1 MTESL
6 LPDLIQQMLRPEF
19 YPHPVQGSRPSP
31 ATANPE
37 FPEEFYPAPPAA
49 VQLIQTHI
57 SYVLLTGE
65 FAYKIKKPL
74 NFGFLNYSTLE
85 VRQHFCEE
93 ELRLNQRG
101 AAEIYLEVLPITQI
115 AGQYQLGGSG
125 EAVEYAVKMQ
135 QFPQDALLT
144 NLFEQGE
151 LTPELLLE
159 LAKTIAEFHAKTTTN
174 DYIRS
179 FGEVSQIRQAFDENF
194 EQTTQYIGGPQSQQ
208 QFDETKAYC
217 DQFFATQTALFQQ
230 RVAADR
236 IRECHGDLHLRNIAY
251 WQKKLLL
258 FDCIEFN
265 EPFRFVDVMYD
276 VAYIVMDLEARQRSD
291 LSTLFLNAYAEQTG
305 DWEGLQ
311 VLPIY
316 VSRQTY
322 VRAKV
327 TSFLLGDP
335 GVPEAE
341 KQQAKETAA
350 LYYRLAWQFSQP
362 RQGKLMI
369 MAGLSGSGKSST
381 ARQIA
386 ARSSAI
392 QIRSDA
398 VRKHLGGVPLNQR
411 GGDDLYSAEMTE
423 KTYAKLLEL
432 GLALA
437 SQGFPVILDAKYDR
451 VARRQTVIEQ
461 AASQQI
467 PLQIIHCDAPLET
480 LKARLDQRQG
490 DIADATAT
498 LVAQQVFEPF
508 TATEQAYVTAIDTTQ
523 PVEPQLDKLQRNLG

>member
-1 MTESL
+1 MTDSL
-6 LPDLIQQMLRPEF
+6 LPDLIQQMLRPDF
-19 YPHPVQGSRPSP
+19 YPHPVQSSSP
-31 ATANPE
+31 DSTSANT
-37 FPEEFYPAPPAA
+37 

-85 VRQHFCEE
+85 ARQHFCEE

-101 AAEIYLEVLPITQI
+101 AAQIYLEVLPITQS
-115 AGQYQLGGSG
+115 AEGYQLGGAG

-135 QFPQDALLT
+135 QFPQDTLLT
-144 NLFEQGE
+144 NLFEQGK
-151 LTPELLLE
+151 LTPELLQQ
-159 LAKTIAEFHAKTTTN
+159 LAKTIAEFHAKTASS

-194 EQTTQYIGGPQSQQ
+194 EQTVQYIGGPQTQQ
-208 QFDETKAYC
+208 QFDETQAYC
-217 DQFFATQTALFQQ
+217 NQFFASQTALFEQ

-251 WQKKLLL
+251 WHETLLL

-265 EPFRFVDVMYD
+265 ESFRFVDVMFD
-276 VAYIVMDLEARQRSD
+276 VAYIVMDLEARQRPD
-291 LSTLFLNAYAEQTG
+291 LSSLFLNAYAEQTG

-316 VSRQTY
+316 VNRQTY

-327 TSFLLGDP
+327 TSFLLSDP
-335 GVPEAE
+335 GVPAAE
-341 KQQAKETAA
+341 KQQAQETAA

-362 RQGKLMI
+362 RQGKLMV
-369 MAGLSGSGKSST
+369 MSGLSGSGKSTT

-386 ARSSAI
+386 AQGAI

-398 VRKHLGGVPLNQR
+398 VRKHLGGIPLEQR
-411 GGDDLYSAEMTE
+411 GGADLYTPEMTE
-423 KTYAKLLEL
+423 KTYARLLEL

-437 SQGFPVILDAKYDR
+437 AQGYAVVLDAKYDR
-451 VARRQTVIEQ
+451 VALRQQVIEQ
-461 AASQQI
+461 AASQQM
-467 PLQIIHCDAPLET
+467 PLQIIHCDAPLEV
-480 LKARLDQRQG
+480 LKQRLDQRQG
-490 DIADATAT
+490 DIADATAD
-498 LVAQQVFEPF
+498 LLAKQVFEPF
-508 TATEQAYVTAIDTTQ
+508 TASEQAYVTSIDTTQ
-523 PVEPQLDKLQRNLG
+523 PIEPQLHNLS